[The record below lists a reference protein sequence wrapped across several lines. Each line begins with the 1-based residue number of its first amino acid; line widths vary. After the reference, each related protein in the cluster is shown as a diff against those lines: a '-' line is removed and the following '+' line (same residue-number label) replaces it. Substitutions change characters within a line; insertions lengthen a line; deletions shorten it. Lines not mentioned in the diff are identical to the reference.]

1 MVRDLHKL
9 GAKNVVLT
17 GVSFEKG
24 KLGVA
29 VYTGDTD
36 SVEYYFTDRLPIS
49 CHGTG
54 DVYAS
59 SFAGSL
65 CRGKTL
71 IEAARIAHEYVCE
84 SIRKTIDDKEDH
96 WYGVKFEKA
105 IPFLVSQLS

>member
-1 MVRDLHKL
+1 MMKMKKAAAMFLAAVTVVSMAGCGKSVQKNTVFSVDDLP
-9 GAKNVVLT
+9 
-17 GVSFEKG
+17 G
-24 KLGVA
+24 KLIGVQLG
-29 VYTGDTD
+29 T
-36 SVEYYFTDRLPIS
+36 
-49 CHGTG
+49 TG